1 MKIVVAHTPE
11 LEKIIKEHTHHAFVD
26 LYAKSSY
33 CGVLVPCED
42 EADFEKICNDQSYA
56 EQKLYEATQPF

>member
-42 EADFEKICNDQSYA
+42 EADFEKICNDQSY
-56 EQKLYEATQPF
+56 